1 MEQKQ
6 YLNISRLRDDDLP
19 DFHVGDRIIVE
30 EKIDGANF
38 SFRYDA
44 EKDQICS
51 FSRRVE
57 LHAKNTLF
65 GAWEWSQKL
74 DKKKIAEVLGNNL
87 IMFAEW
93 LACKLCL
100 NGMPVPLLRN
110 GYSIFNGTKYR

>member
-51 FSRRVE
+51 FSRRV
-57 LHAKNTLF
+57 
-65 GAWEWSQKL
+65 
-74 DKKKIAEVLGNNL
+74 
-87 IMFAEW
+87 
-93 LACKLCL
+93 
-100 NGMPVPLLRN
+100 
-110 GYSIFNGTKYR
+110 

>member
-1 MEQKQ
+1 MTNLSLHDKVFLQITDRKGCETMEQKQ

-65 GAWEWSQKL
+65 GAW
-74 DKKKIAEVLGNNL
+74 
-87 IMFAEW
+87 
-93 LACKLCL
+93 
-100 NGMPVPLLRN
+100 
-110 GYSIFNGTKYR
+110 

>member
-6 YLNISRLRDDDLP
+6 YLNISRLRDDD
-19 DFHVGDRIIVE
+19 HVGDRIIVE

-65 GAWEWSQKL
+65 GAW
-74 DKKKIAEVLGNNL
+74 
-87 IMFAEW
+87 
-93 LACKLCL
+93 
-100 NGMPVPLLRN
+100 
-110 GYSIFNGTKYR
+110 